1 MSQFVVKRNLAGN
14 CLTFEGSSNPV
25 FFNNTVS
32 AEINSDNSNNI
43 NIVNDIR
50 TGTGAHSNP
59 DQYEFWDV
67 PYTTFCDEDGSNFAS
82 AQAAIDYINERARV
96 LDTTGRFILD
106 ANDTLDFSIDS
117 TRTSIFVDN
126 GSTFPVGSL
135 TAAANDD
142 NHINITSISG
152 NLIIFKDL
160 RLANA
165 SIDGATVTQTLAT
178 AVNELNS
185 LFGQTG
191 GSTAPTITSSGTITI
206 AVGGMINYEATT
218 SGGDVSA
225 FEWTNLPEGVTQV
238 TNQPHKIIGGSA
250 LNAGTYNMS
259 VRAHNYSG
267 VAKKDIT
274 LNVTQDYTNSKSTS
288 FDDTEYTIR
297 TRQTGEFSNLYKPS
311 GAAMPAH
318 SYSMW
323 FKAVSPGASQPNNQ
337 SVFFA
342 FSQLGTFS
350 GTSYID
356 LRWLG
361 PGSSNQRLR
370 LQYAVSGSSDRLTLL
385 TDTGTIPANGTWK
398 HIVVTYDGAS
408 NGLAQSTPYTL
419 KIYINGSEVITS
431 SGDFSQGGG
440 VLDSDGPIEPV
451 YVGFG
456 RNPNGFY
463 LRQSL
468 IDEFGYWDQELTATQ
483 VSNLYNSGVPT
494 DLTTFTPSAAHVYR
508 MGDGDTF
515 PTIEDK
521 VGNADQTMT
530 NMASSNFVS
539 DSP

>member
-25 FFNNTVS
+25 FFNNTVT
-32 AEINSDNSNNI
+32 AEINADNSDNI

-50 TGTGAHSNP
+50 TGTGSNP

-67 PYTTFCDEDGSNFAS
+67 PYTTFCDEDGGDFAS
-82 AQAAIDYINERARV
+82 AQAAVDYINDRARV

-106 ANDTLDFSIDS
+106 ANDTLDFEIDG

-126 GSTFPVGSL
+126 GLTFPIGSL

-142 NHINITSISG
+142 NHINITSSSG

-165 SIDGATVTQTLAT
+165 SIDGTTVTQTLAT

-185 LFGQTG
+185 LFGQSG

-206 AVGGMINYEATT
+206 DVGDIINYEATT
-218 SGGDVSA
+218 GGGDVSA
-225 FEWTNLPEGVTQV
+225 FEWTNLPEGVAQV
-238 TNQPHKIIGGSA
+238 TNQPHKIIGGSN
-250 LNAGTYNMS
+250 LTAGTYNIS

-274 LNVTQDYTNSKSTS
+274 LTVTSAYTNAKSTS
-288 FDDTEYTIR
+288 FGDTEYSIR
-297 TRQTGEFSNLYKPS
+297 TRQSGEFSNLYKPS
-311 GAAMPAH
+311 GSAMPAH

-323 FKAVSPGASQPNNQ
+323 FKPVSSSNPPNNQ

-361 PGSSNQRLR
+361 PSSGYQRLR
-370 LQYAVSGSSDRLTLL
+370 LQYSVSGSSDRLTLL
-385 TDTGTIPANGTWK
+385 TDVGTVPADGNWYN
-398 HIVVTYDGAS
+398 IVVTFDGSS
-408 NGLAQSTPYTL
+408 NGLLEATPYTL
-419 KIYINGSEVITS
+419 KIYIDGSEVSTTS
-431 SGDFSQGGG
+431 TTYSQGGG
-440 VLDSDGPIEPV
+440 VADSDGAIEPV

-456 RNPNGFY
+456 RNPSGFY
-463 LRQSL
+463 LRDSL
-468 IDEFGYWDQELTATQ
+468 IDEFGYWNQELTSSQ
-483 VSNLYNSGVPT
+483 VSSLYNSGTPT
-494 DLTTFTPSAAHVYR
+494 DLTTFSPSAAHVYR

-515 PTIEDK
+515 PTIEDR

-539 DSP
+539 DTP

>member
-25 FFNNTVS
+25 FFNNTVR
-32 AEINSDNSNNI
+32 AEVNADNSDNI

-50 TGTGAHSNP
+50 TGTGVHSNP

-67 PYTTFCDEDGSNFAS
+67 PYTTFCDEDGGAFPDCQTAV
-82 AQAAIDYINERARV
+82 DYINDRARV

-106 ANDTLDFSIDS
+106 ADDTLDFEIDG

-126 GSTFPVGSL
+126 GLTFPIGSL

-142 NHINITSISG
+142 NHINITSSSG
-152 NLIIFKDL
+152 NLIIFRDL

-165 SIDGATVTQTLAT
+165 SIAGTTVTQTLAT

-185 LFGQTG
+185 LFGQSG

-206 AVGGMINYEATT
+206 DVGDIINYEATT
-218 SGGDVSA
+218 GGGDVSA
-225 FEWTNLPEGVTQV
+225 FEWTNLPEGVSQV
-238 TNQPHKIIGGSA
+238 TNQPHKIIGGSN
-250 LNAGTYNMS
+250 LNAGTYNIS

-274 LNVTQDYTNSKSTS
+274 LTVTQDYTNSKSTQ
-288 FDDTEYTIR
+288 FDDTEYRIR

-323 FKAVSPGASQPNNQ
+323 FKAVAPGASQPNNQ

-361 PGSSNQRLR
+361 PDSGNQRLR
-370 LQYAVSGSSDRLTLL
+370 LQYSVSGSSNRLTLL
-385 TDTGTIPANGTWK
+385 TDVGTIPADGTWK
-398 HIVVTYDGAS
+398 HICVTFDGSS
-408 NGLAQSTPYTL
+408 NGLVAATPYTL
-419 KIYINGSEVITS
+419 KIYINGSEVTTS
-431 SGDFSQGGG
+431 ATTFTQNGG
-440 VLDSDGPIEPV
+440 VSDNDGPIEPV

-456 RNPNGFY
+456 RNPSGFY

-468 IDEFGYWDQELTATQ
+468 IDEFGYWNQELTSSQ

-494 DLTTFTPSAAHVYR
+494 DLTTFSPSAAHVYR

-515 PTIEDK
+515 PIIEDK

-530 NMASSNFVS
+530 NMAASNFVS
-539 DSP
+539 DTP

>member
-25 FFNNTVS
+25 FFNNTVR
-32 AEINSDNSNNI
+32 AEVNADNSDNI

-50 TGTGAHSNP
+50 TGTGVHSNP

-67 PYTTFCDEDGSNFAS
+67 PYTTFCDEDGGAFPDCQTAV
-82 AQAAIDYINERARV
+82 DYINDRARV

-106 ANDTLDFSIDS
+106 ANDTLDFELDE

-126 GSTFPVGSL
+126 GLTFPIGSL
-135 TAAANDD
+135 SAAANDD

-152 NLIIFKDL
+152 NLIIFRDL

-165 SIDGATVTQTLAT
+165 SIAGTTVTQTLAT

-185 LFGQTG
+185 LFNQSG

-206 AVGGMINYEATT
+206 DVGDIINYEATT
-218 SGGDVSA
+218 GGGDVTA

-238 TNQPHKIIGGSA
+238 INQPHKIIGGSD

-274 LNVTQDYTNSKSTS
+274 LNVTEDYTNSKSTQ
-288 FDDTEYTIR
+288 FGDTEYSVR
-297 TRQTGEFSNLYKPS
+297 TRASGEFTNLVKANGS
-311 GAAMPAH
+311 AMPAH
-318 SYSMW
+318 SYSLW
-323 FKAVSPGASQPNNQ
+323 FKPVSASSVNPNNQ
-337 SVFFA
+337 SIFFA
-342 FSQLGTFS
+342 FSDFTFTNS
-350 GTSYID
+350 SYID

-361 PGSSNQRLR
+361 PASGNQRLR
-370 LQYAVSGSSDRLTLL
+370 LQYAGTGGTNRLSILSPANQ
-385 TDTGTIPANGTWK
+385 IPADGSWY
-398 HIVVTYDGAS
+398 HIVVTYDGSA
-408 NGLAQSTPYTL
+408 NGLVSGTSSL
-419 KIYINGSEVITS
+419 KIYINGSAVTTS
-431 SGDFSQGGG
+431 EFGTQGGG
-440 VLDSDGPIEPV
+440 LSDAEEPIDPV

-456 RNPNGFY
+456 RNPGGFH
-463 LRQSL
+463 LRDSL
-468 IDEFGYWDQELTATQ
+468 IDEFGYWNQELTSSQ
-483 VSNLYNSGVPT
+483 VSNVYNSGVPT
-494 DLTTFTPSAAHVYR
+494 DLTTFSPSAAHVYR

-515 PTIEDK
+515 PTITDR

-539 DSP
+539 DTP